1 MVSFNEEC
9 YRLGYGGG
17 FYDRTIDLLKNTL
30 RRDVLTIGIAFFF
43 YYYDALVRLQKIED
57 LPEF

>member
-17 FYDRTIDLLKNTL
+17 FYDRTIDLWKNTL
-30 RRDVLTIGIAFFF
+30 RRDVLTIGIAFEAQN
-43 YYYDALVRLQKIED
+43 YDALVRLQKIED